1 MRQKSLIV
9 GLDKTQWKQRR
20 SEQKMIESK
29 RFAYPFKK
37 NFNGM
42 LLRSVNVFAYFP
54 VFHLHLSS

>member
-1 MRQKSLIV
+1 
-9 GLDKTQWKQRR
+9 
-20 SEQKMIESK
+20 MIESK

-54 VFHLHLSS
+54 VYPFTFKLMKQQWRNAMTEK